1 MHALSIAWY
10 DRGRQRVLSVI
21 PMALAAVIGIALAYH
36 SPNPS
41 YTGAFAAFGVFA
53 VSAWMLASAK
63 THVTLAVLMVYLAV
77 ADGVIKNKSGSSAA
91 TLGRDVLLYAIV
103 IGVLLRK
110 IQRKERFS
118 APPLTGWIV
127 AFVAVVAVQLF
138 NPANESFSHSLA
150 SFRPHLE
157 FVPLFFLGYSVM
169 RSTKRI
175 KAFLIILTAVAA
187 INGVVG
193 LVQFG
198 LSPAQLA
205 SWGPGYA
212 QKIEGTNG
220 LSPRNFVD
228 SSGQSH
234 VRPFALGSD
243 EGFGGVIGLL
253 AAPAAFALLSLA
265 GNRRLKI
272 AVGVFSI
279 GIALA
284 VVTSQARVAIVG
296 AVISILAF
304 MVLATSSRRVFRLV
318 GGFAVGRDRSRM
330 WRSRR

>member
-1 MHALSIAWY
+1 
-10 DRGRQRVLSVI
+10 
-21 PMALAAVIGIALAYH
+21 MALAALIGIALAYH

-41 YTGAFAAFGVFA
+41 YKGAFAAFAIFA
-53 VSAWMLASAK
+53 ISAWMLTSAK

-77 ADGVIKNKSGSSAA
+77 ADGVIKNLSGSPNA
-91 TLGRDVLLYAIV
+91 TLGRDLLLYAIA
-103 IGVLLRK
+103 IGVLLKK
-110 IQRKERFS
+110 IHRKEPFS
-118 APPLTGWIV
+118 APPMTGWIV
-127 AFVAVVAVQLF
+127 AFVAVVAVQLA
-138 NPANESFSHSLA
+138 NPANESWSHSLA
-150 SFRPHLE
+150 SVRPHLE

-169 RSTKRI
+169 RSPKRI
-175 KAFLIILTAVAA
+175 KAFLIILVAVTA

-193 LVQFG
+193 LIQFG

-220 LSPRNFVD
+220 LSPRGFVD

-243 EGFGGVIGLL
+243 EGFGGIMGLL
-253 AAPAAFALLSLA
+253 AAPAEFAILSLA

-284 VVTSQARVAIVG
+284 VVTSQARVALVG
-296 AVISILAF
+296 AVISIAAF
-304 MVLATSSRRVFRLV
+304 LLL
-318 GGFAVGRDRSRM
+318 
-330 WRSRR
+330 